1 MKFWTLFIMS
11 VFSLSIMVYI
21 LLDSRAFMRNCPK
34 PKIIMTKCPPV
45 VACKKCPKCP
55 KKKKVKLDKDQKKLR
70 DWTKKWMS
78 REPA

>member
-55 KKKKVKLDKDQKKLR
+55 KKKKVKTGQGPKKIKGLDQKV
-70 DWTKKWMS
+70 D
-78 REPA
+78 E